1 MIRLIFL
8 GIFIMH
14 TIFRIFFVA
23 IFIFGNFFAY
33 AQSVSEQ
40 NNCATTSAQKYSPIG
55 YWQTTD
61 DVTGKPRAIIHICAV
76 NNETLFFGEVIQV
89 NYAQE
94 ESADDQCMKCSPQD
108 WRQNKPNL
116 GLVILTDMKT
126 DPSNPLKLQGGK
138 ILDPSLGKIYDAQ
151 MTLSHNGQSLEVRGY
166 LLFTLLGRSQT
177 WHRIQPDQLDTLLGT
192 PLEDQDNHDYS
203 KTTLGKFV
211 ANDYLSCDAMQE
223 KIQQAI
229 N

>member
-1 MIRLIFL
+1 MRTILRTF
-8 GIFIMH
+8 FI
-14 TIFRIFFVA
+14 A
-23 IFIFGNFFAY
+23 IFIFGSFLAY
-33 AQSVSEQ
+33 AKDIPEK
-40 NNCATTSAQKYSPIG
+40 NNCATTATQKYSPIG

-61 DVTGKPRAIIHICAV
+61 DATGKPRAIVHLCAA

-89 NYAQE
+89 NYAQG
-94 ESADDQCMKCSPQD
+94 ESANDRCTKCSRQD
-108 WRQNKPNL
+108 WRQNKLNL

-138 ILDPSLGKIYDAQ
+138 ILDPSLGKIYDAE
-151 MTLSHNGQSLEVRGY
+151 MTLHNNGQSLEVRGY

-192 PLEDQDNHDYS
+192 PLEDQDDNDQNDQDGYL

-211 ANDYLSCDAMQE
+211 AKDYLSCDG
-223 KIQQAI
+223 IQSKLKNVI